1 MENKVFT
8 IHRGKQSLAD
18 KLLDAREKLINE
30 LKSTEHRL
38 EEVEEI
44 AGVLY
49 INDSKA
55 TNLITTKDSI
65 RCLKRPVV
73 WIVNSTAHDRDFM
86 LLNKMVEYKVKSI
99 VVMGENAEDIKREL
113 MPLVD
118 VIIQTQGMK
127 EAIDEAKTLASK
139 GDVILFSPSCPPPPE
154 YNNFVELG
162 NAFKNEIAKIK

>member
-1 MENKVFT
+1 MENKAFT

-44 AGVLY
+44 DGVLF

-73 WIVNSTAHDRDFM
+73 WIVNSTPHDRDFM

-99 VVMGENAEDIKREL
+99 VIMGDSAEDIKREL
-113 MPLVD
+113 KPLVD
-118 VIIQTQGMK
+118 VIIQTQSLK
-127 EAIDEAKTLASK
+127 EAIEEANGLASK
-139 GDVILFSPSCPPPPE
+139 GDVVLFSPSCPPPAD
-154 YNNFVELG
+154 YNNFVEMG
-162 NAFKNEIAKIK
+162 NAFKQEITKLK

>member
-8 IHRGKQSLAD
+8 IHRGKQSLSD
-18 KLLDAREKLINE
+18 KLLDAREKLIKE

-38 EEVEEI
+38 EEVNEVN
-44 AGVLY
+44 GVLY

-73 WIVNSTAHDRDFM
+73 WIVNSTPHDRDFM

-99 VVMGENAEDIKREL
+99 VIMGDSADDIKKEL
-113 MPLVD
+113 KPLVD
-118 VIIQTQGMK
+118 VIVQTNSLE
-127 EAIDEAKTLASK
+127 EALQEANGLASK
-139 GDVILFSPSCPPPPE
+139 GDCILFSPSCPPPPE
-154 YNNFVELG
+154 YNNYVELG
-162 NAFKNEIAKIK
+162 IAFKQEVGKLG